1 MSLSGQAPEPPPTP
15 SPAPSEG
22 LSAGAA
28 GRPSRR
34 KIVSRHFL
42 RRRAR
47 SAERHLQQGHPSAPE
62 GRYVV
67 EPAAR
72 GPYRWYVVERR

>member
-1 MSLSGQAPEPPPTP
+1 VASPSNRGGLPTQR
-15 SPAPSEG
+15 
-22 LSAGAA
+22 AA
-28 GRPSRR
+28 DAVVMTPPSRSR
-34 KIVSRHFL
+34 RRIVSRHFL

-47 SAERHLQQGHPSAPE
+47 SAERQAQHAHPGAPE